1 MIDLELTVNGEPARV
16 RVEPGARLLDVLR
29 GPLGLPGTK
38 EGCGNGEC
46 GACTVVVAG
55 RPVCACL
62 TPAAEV
68 EGLEV
73 LTVEGLVGPGGDLSA
88 VQRAFVAGGGVQCGF
103 CTPGMVMSVHALLER
118 NPDPTPEDVRE
129 ALTGNLCRCTG
140 YAQIVESALLAARE
154 RREARE
160 RGDRA

>member
-1 MIDLELTVNGEPARV
+1 LIELELTVNGEPARV

-29 GPLGLPGTK
+29 GPLGLSGTK

-46 GACTVVVAG
+46 GACTVLVAG
-55 RPVCACL
+55 RPVCSCL

-73 LTVEGLVGPGGDLSA
+73 LTVEGLVGPGGDLSI
-88 VQRAFVAGGGVQCGF
+88 VQRAFVEGGGVQCGF

-118 NPDPTPEDVRE
+118 NPDPTAEDVRE

-140 YAQIVESALLAARE
+140 YAQIVESALLAAKK
-154 RREARE
+154 RREPRDG
-160 RGDRA
+160 GDHA